1 MCCLLTGSYPTP
13 TYKIRIQYW
22 RTEAGLS
29 DLCWGSSPPYSDTQ
43 LIPHQARPRLW
54 ALTMKGHGEH
64 ELPRTG
70 ATTDSPKDSPKDGL
84 CPSCLSLVPHLS
96 LSPSS
101 QQMSLR
107 PLSSTEDPLS
117 TVPPDLIITKP
128 EISLGF
134 ICLKF
139 PLLCLTVSWVLHSLD
154 SSPQPYDTTIYD
166 LLLWPLFLQNLPL
179 LPALRQVGP
188 L

>member
-1 MCCLLTGSYPTP
+1 
-13 TYKIRIQYW
+13 
-22 RTEAGLS
+22 
-29 DLCWGSSPPYSDTQ
+29 
-43 LIPHQARPRLW
+43 
-54 ALTMKGHGEH
+54 MKGHGEH

-70 ATTDSPKDSPKDGL
+70 ATTDSPKDSPKDRL

-154 SSPQPYDTTIYD
+154 SSPSLMTPPFTISFCDHFFCRIFLFFLPSDKWVPYRKSEDRGLSYKAGER
-166 LLLWPLFLQNLPL
+166 LQQSIQLS
-179 LPALRQVGP
+179 RGYRS
-188 L
+188 